1 MMENK
6 YKLII
11 SQVSPLDIK
20 EEDVKDTLQLKD
32 DLSMDSMAFVNMVV
46 AIENVY
52 GFDFDDEYISYEK
65 LNTVK
70 DVGDYIQTKLDRKG

>member
-1 MMENK
+1 MENK

-65 LNTVK
+65 LKTVK
-70 DVGDYIQTKLDRKG
+70 DIGNYIQFKLENKG

>member
-1 MMENK
+1 MEKK

-11 SQVSPLDIK
+11 AKISPLDIK
-20 EEDVKDTLQLKD
+20 EEDIKDTLELKD

-46 AIENVY
+46 AIENIY

-65 LNTVK
+65 LKTVK
-70 DVGDYIQTKLDRKG
+70 DVGDYIQSKLENKG

>member
-1 MMENK
+1 MENK

-65 LNTVK
+65 LKTVK
-70 DVGDYIQTKLDRKG
+70 DVGNYIQFKLENKG

>member
-1 MMENK
+1 MENK

-65 LNTVK
+65 LKTVK
-70 DVGDYIQTKLDRKG
+70 DVGDYIQFKLENKG

>member
-1 MMENK
+1 MENK

-11 SQVSPLDIK
+11 SQVSPLEIK
-20 EEDVKDTLQLKD
+20 EDDVKDTLQLKD

-65 LNTVK
+65 LKTVK

>member
-1 MMENK
+1 MENK

-11 SQVSPLDIK
+11 SQVSPLDVK

-46 AIENVY
+46 AIENIY

-65 LNTVK
+65 LKTVK
-70 DVGDYIQTKLDRKG
+70 DVGDYIQSKLENKG

>member
-1 MMENK
+1 MENK

-11 SQVSPLDIK
+11 SQVSPLDVK
-20 EEDVKDTLQLKD
+20 EEDVKNTLQLKD

-46 AIENVY
+46 AIENIY

-65 LNTVK
+65 LKTVK
-70 DVGDYIQTKLDRKG
+70 DVGDYIQFKLENKG

>member
-1 MMENK
+1 MENK

-11 SQVSPLDIK
+11 SQVSPLEIK

-46 AIENVY
+46 AIENIY

-65 LNTVK
+65 LETVK
-70 DVGDYIQTKLDRKG
+70 DVGDYIQFKLENKG

>member
-1 MMENK
+1 MENK

-11 SQVSPLDIK
+11 SQVSPLDVK

-46 AIENVY
+46 AIENIY

-65 LNTVK
+65 LKTVK
-70 DVGDYIQTKLDRKG
+70 DVGDYIQFKLENKG

>member
-1 MMENK
+1 MENK

-11 SQVSPLDIK
+11 AKISPLDIK
-20 EEDVKDTLQLKD
+20 EEDIKDTLELKD

-46 AIENVY
+46 AIENIY

-65 LNTVK
+65 LKTVK
-70 DVGDYIQTKLDRKG
+70 DVGDYIQSKLENKG

>member
-1 MMENK
+1 MENK

-11 SQVSPLDIK
+11 AKISPLDIK
-20 EEDVKDTLQLKD
+20 EEDIKDTLELKD

-46 AIENVY
+46 AIENIY

-65 LNTVK
+65 LKTVK
-70 DVGDYIQTKLDRKG
+70 DVGDYIQSKLESKG

>member
-1 MMENK
+1 MENK

-11 SQVSPLDIK
+11 SQVSPLDVK

-65 LNTVK
+65 LKTVK
-70 DVGDYIQTKLDRKG
+70 DVGDYIQFKLENKG

>member
-1 MMENK
+1 MENK

>member
-1 MMENK
+1 MENK
-6 YKLII
+6 YRLII
-11 SQVSPLDIK
+11 SQVSPLEIK
-20 EEDVKDTLQLKD
+20 EDDVKDTLQLKD

-65 LNTVK
+65 LKTVK

>member
-1 MMENK
+1 MENK
-6 YKLII
+6 YRLII
-11 SQVSPLDIK
+11 SQVSPLEIK
-20 EEDVKDTLQLKD
+20 EDDVKDTLQLKD

>member
-1 MMENK
+1 MENK

-11 SQVSPLDIK
+11 AKISPLDIK
-20 EEDVKDTLQLKD
+20 EEDIKDTLELKD

-46 AIENVY
+46 AVENIY

-65 LNTVK
+65 LKTVK
-70 DVGDYIQTKLDRKG
+70 DVGDYIQSKLENKG